1 MNALLPLRHARAMRT
16 AVAAM
21 LMLCAAA
28 VQAQAGRVVLAVGDV
43 TAVRG
48 ADRIRLAAGAT
59 VASGDAVVTGANSH
73 AQIRFA
79 DDALVALKPDTE
91 FRIEQ
96 FVYNGHPDGNERAVF
111 RLVRGGFRTV
121 SGQIGKVDHDRYSV
135 LTTQA
140 TIGIRGTHY
149 VLQEC
154 ADGQCREAPDSPPA
168 PPGLY
173 GGVLEGAVGVD
184 TPFGNDVF
192 GIREY
197 FFVPDGHAPERLL
210 GPRTFLAD
218 ALHTTTQVASTA
230 PVDLEFSKVPAFPL
244 AFAQPSPPFTYQ
256 ATEDLNFGSPIGG
269 SVAWVVGS
277 DRYTLELGTAAAGT
291 SPLLLDGA
299 GGMVGFTSP
308 TLNASLGS
316 ATLADTGSA
325 PDAGSLNWGR
335 WEGPGSTIAQTL
347 PDGIVVTNNG
357 GNLHYIYGQAATN
370 IPSAG
375 VVSFSP
381 VGGTRPTDSGT
392 GATGTLLSGGLV
404 TIDFGAANLSLT
416 GLTVGFTG
424 ATYTMSGSTSLVG
437 PLFSTSGLGATTS
450 CTGAN
455 CQSVIAGNFSGFLT
469 GPGVTGVGLDYYFNT
484 RIGGVIEGVVG
495 YGRCSSPKCS

>member
-1 MNALLPLRHARAMRT
+1 MNAFHCSRHAGMLRY
-16 AVAAM
+16 VFAAL

-28 VQAQAGRVVLAVGDV
+28 VQAQAGRIVLAVGDV
-43 TAVRG
+43 VAVRG
-48 ADRIRLAAGAT
+48 ADRVRLAAGAN
-59 VASGDAVVTGANSH
+59 VAAGDAVVTGADSH

-96 FVYNGHPDGNERAVF
+96 FVFNGRADGNERAVF

-149 VLQEC
+149 LLQIC
-154 ADGQCREAPDSPPA
+154 ADGQCRDAPDEPPA
-168 PPGLY
+168 QPGLY

-184 TPFGNDVF
+184 TPFGNSVF

-197 FFVPDGHAPERLL
+197 FFVPDGQGPQRWLA
-210 GPRTFLAD
+210 PRTFLTD
-218 ALHTTTQVASTA
+218 ALNTTTKVATTT

-244 AFAQPSPPFTYQ
+244 AFAQPDPPFTYQ

-269 SVAWVVGS
+269 SVAWAVGS
-277 DRYTLELGTAAAGT
+277 DRYTLELGTATAGS
-291 SPLLLDGA
+291 SPLVLNGT
-299 GGMVGFTSP
+299 GGMTGFVSP
-308 TLNASLGS
+308 TLNASLGT
-316 ATLADTGSA
+316 ATLTDVGSA

-335 WEGPGSTIAQTL
+335 WEGPGSTISQTL
-347 PDGIVVTNNG
+347 PDGTVVTNNG

-375 VVSFSP
+375 VVSFAP

-392 GATGTLLSGGLV
+392 GATGTLISGGLV

-437 PLFSTSGLGATTS
+437 PLFSTSGVGATAS
-450 CTGAN
+450 CSGAN
-455 CQSVIAGNFSGFLT
+455 CQPLVAGNFSGILT
-469 GPGVTGVGLDYYFNT
+469 GPGVTGIGMDYYFNT
-484 RIGGVIEGVVG
+484 RVGGVIEGVVG
-495 YGRCSSPKCS
+495 YGRCSTPKCS